1 VRRRGRLR
9 EGLDT
14 AELVTRPMRGVSCEG
29 IGVIIARQ
37 HRSCRGR
44 SRILV
49 EAALY
54 LAGRGLPRLSCGT
67 ADQGS
72 LAGRGRILGRRAEYV

>member
-14 AELVTRPMRGVSCEG
+14 AKLVTRPIRGAPYKG
-29 IGVIIARQ
+29 IGIIATWQ
-37 HRSCRGR
+37 YRSYRGR

-49 EAALY
+49 EAGPH
-54 LAGRGLPRLSCGT
+54 LASAVFLSYGV

-72 LAGRGRILGRRAEYV
+72 LAGRGRILGRKAECV